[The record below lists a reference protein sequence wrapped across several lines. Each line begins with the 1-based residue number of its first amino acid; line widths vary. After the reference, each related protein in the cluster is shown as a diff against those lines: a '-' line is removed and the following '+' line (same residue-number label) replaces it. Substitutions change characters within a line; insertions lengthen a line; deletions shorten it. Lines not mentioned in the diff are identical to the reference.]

1 MSKSIT
7 FCKSCCLT
15 SNYPNI
21 KFNNGVCNYCNE
33 FNYDKYK
40 KNLTEN
46 KMRLQKFLEHL
57 SKEKIQYHC
66 LVALSGGK
74 DSSYTCYVLKREYNL
89 NIIAITVE
97 NGFLSKQALMN
108 CKLLSKR
115 LNFKHILIKPGN
127 KKFID
132 LYKNSLREKKPKNI
146 IKRSSDICSNCI
158 NLINKIMIH
167 NAVKKNIPI
176 IAGGY
181 ISGQVPEGSLIL
193 NLNLNLLSIK
203 NRSMQNFNKF
213 LLKNSEIKNFKYPS
227 LSIINPLLSEN
238 YNEIKIFNTIS
249 KLGWKKSKDT
259 GIHSSNCKINDLG
272 IQIHLKKYGFHPYSA
287 EIASQIRTKQI
298 KRNLAIK
305 KITDK
310 ISDKS
315 ILFASKKINYKTKN

>member
-1 MSKSIT
+1 
-7 FCKSCCLT
+7 
-15 SNYPNI
+15 
-21 KFNNGVCNYCNE
+21 
-33 FNYDKYK
+33 
-40 KNLTEN
+40 
-46 KMRLQKFLEHL
+46 
-57 SKEKIQYHC
+57 
-66 LVALSGGK
+66 
-74 DSSYTCYVLKREYNL
+74 
-89 NIIAITVE
+89 
-97 NGFLSKQALMN
+97 
-108 CKLLSKR
+108 
-115 LNFKHILIKPGN
+115 
-127 KKFID
+127 
-132 LYKNSLREKKPKNI
+132 
-146 IKRSSDICSNCI
+146 
-158 NLINKIMIH
+158 
-167 NAVKKNIPI
+167 
-176 IAGGY
+176 
-181 ISGQVPEGSLIL
+181 
-193 NLNLNLLSIK
+193 
-203 NRSMQNFNKF
+203 MQNFNKF